1 MPPIKHIKQAGY
13 TMNQTIDMYKHLHNI
28 DAKVCYCGRLD
39 PMARGLVYL
48 LIGDDCKMMP
58 FYNSHSKEYTFEILF
73 GMSTD
78 TDDPLGIISN
88 MDFNCYTPSLVD
100 NIKDYIMTLP
110 STFMQEYHD
119 YSSKKYKGKSLWWYA
134 KNNIEIKKPSHEVT
148 IKSIMYHDIKQYNSY
163 EWVRDTIN
171 SISLIDKTNNFRQEE
186 TIAQYN
192 KIDYKGPLYC
202 LPITINVTSGFYI
215 RQLVCDIKK
224 HLKVP
229 IMTFDINR
237 KNIMK

>member
-13 TMNQTIDMYKHLHNI
+13 TMNQTIEMYKHTNNI
-28 DAKVCYCGRLD
+28 NTKVCYCGRLD

-48 LIGDDCKMMP
+48 LVGDDCKMMP

-73 GMSTD
+73 GISTD
-78 TDDPLGIISN
+78 TDDPLGIIDN
-88 MDFNCYTPSLVD
+88 IDFNCYNDKLVD
-100 NIKDYIMTLP
+100 MIKQYIMP

-134 KNNIEIKKPSHEVT
+134 KNKIEIKKPSHEVT
-148 IKSIMYHDIKQYNSY
+148 INSIMYHDIKTYNFN
-163 EWVRDTIN
+163 EWVIDTIN
-171 SISLIDKTNNFRQEE
+171 CINLIDKSNNFRQDA
-186 TIAQYN
+186 TIDQYN
-192 KIDYKGPLYC
+192 KIDYKDYIYS

-224 HLKVP
+224 HLKIP
-229 IMTFDINR
+229 IITYDINR
-237 KNIMK
+237 NKIYK